1 MYTWM
6 ENDNCDIWNR
16 GEFETIE
23 ECIEEALDCGY
34 ELGETIYVGECQKVE
49 VGGIY
54 FDDVL
59 ERVEETMYEEVGEVS
74 EGWDIS
80 SITGAY
86 SDRKEIYEKYQNK
99 LENLVMEY
107 IKEIKEIPR
116 FYKVVNVGPVKVEKS
131 KNKNV

>member
-6 ENDNCDIWNR
+6 ENYNCDIWDH
-16 GEFETIE
+16 GEFNTIE
-23 ECIEEALDCGY
+23 ECIGEALDCGFKP
-34 ELGETIYVGECQKVE
+34 GDTIFVGECQKVE

-59 ERVEETMYEEVGEVS
+59 DRVEETMYDEVGEVS
-74 EGWDIS
+74 EGWNIS
-80 SITGAY
+80 SMTGAY

-107 IKEIKEIPR
+107 LKEIKEMPYV
-116 FYKVVNVGPVKVEKS
+116 YKVVNVGPVEVKEIEE
-131 KNKNV
+131 

>member
-34 ELGETIYVGECQKVE
+34 EPDETIYVGECQKVE

-54 FDDVL
+54 FDDVID
-59 ERVEETMYEEVGEVS
+59 RVEEAMYEEVGEVS
-74 EGWDIS
+74 EGWDIT
-80 SITGAY
+80 SIIGRY
-86 SDRKEIYEKYQNK
+86 SYRKEIYEKYEEK
-99 LENLVMEY
+99 LRKLVLDY
-107 IKEIKEIPR
+107 LKEVKEEPG
-116 FYKVVNVGPVKVEKS
+116 FYKVINVGPVVIGE
-131 KNKNV
+131 VGE

>member
-34 ELGETIYVGECQKVE
+34 EPGETIYVGECQKVE

-59 ERVEETMYEEVGEVS
+59 DRVEEAMYEEVGEVS
-74 EGWDIS
+74 EGWDIT
-80 SITGAY
+80 SIIGRY
-86 SDRKEIYEKYQNK
+86 SYRKEIYEKYEEK
-99 LENLVMEY
+99 LRKLVLDY
-107 IKEIKEIPR
+107 LKEVKEEPG
-116 FYKVVNVGPVKVEKS
+116 FYKVINVEPVVIGE
-131 KNKNV
+131 VGE

>member
-34 ELGETIYVGECQKVE
+34 EPGETIYVGECQKVE

-59 ERVEETMYEEVGEVS
+59 DRVEETMYEEVGEVS
-74 EGWDIS
+74 EGWDIT
-80 SITGAY
+80 SIIGRY
-86 SDRKEIYEKYQNK
+86 SYRKEIYEKYEEK
-99 LENLVMEY
+99 LRKLVLDY
-107 IKEIKEIPR
+107 LKEIKEVPG
-116 FYKVVNVGPVKVEKS
+116 FYKVINVGPVVIGE
-131 KNKNV
+131 VGE

>member
-6 ENDNCDIWNR
+6 KNDNCDIWNR

-34 ELGETIYVGECQKVE
+34 EPGETIYVGECQKVE

-59 ERVEETMYEEVGEVS
+59 ERVEETMYDEVGEVS

-80 SITGAY
+80 STTGAY

-99 LENLVMEY
+99 LDNLVIEY
-107 IKEIKEIPR
+107 LKEIKEIPY
-116 FYKVVNVGPVKVEKS
+116 FYKVINVVQVKVKKLE
-131 KNKNV
+131 NKNV

>member
-34 ELGETIYVGECQKVE
+34 EPGETIYVGECQKVE

-59 ERVEETMYEEVGEVS
+59 DRVEEAMYEEVGEVS
-74 EGWDIS
+74 EGWDIT
-80 SITGAY
+80 SIIGRY
-86 SDRKEIYEKYQNK
+86 SYRKKIYEKYEEK
-99 LENLVMEY
+99 LRKLVLDY
-107 IKEIKEIPR
+107 LKEVKEEPG
-116 FYKVVNVGPVKVEKS
+116 FYEVINVGPVVIGE
-131 KNKNV
+131 VGE

>member
-1 MYTWM
+1 MYTWIG
-6 ENDNCDIWNR
+6 NDNCDIWDR
-16 GEFETIE
+16 GEFDTIE
-23 ECIEEALDCGY
+23 ECIGEALDCGF
-34 ELGETIYVGECQKVE
+34 EPGDTIYIGECENVE

-59 ERVEETMYEEVGEVS
+59 DHMEETMYEEVGEAS
-74 EGWDIS
+74 EGWNIS

-107 IKEIKEIPR
+107 LDEIKEIPS
-116 FYKVVNVGPVKVEKS
+116 FYKVINVRSVEIIKS
-131 KNKNV
+131 ENKNA

>member
-23 ECIEEALDCGY
+23 GCIGEALDCGY
-34 ELGETIYVGECQKVE
+34 EPGETIYVGECQKVE

-59 ERVEETMYEEVGEVS
+59 DRVEETMYEEVGEVS
-74 EGWDIS
+74 EGWDIT
-80 SITGAY
+80 SITGRY
-86 SDRKEIYEKYQNK
+86 SYRKEIYEKYEEK
-99 LENLVMEY
+99 LRQLVLDY
-107 IKEIKEIPR
+107 LKEIKEEPS
-116 FYKVVNVGPVKVEKS
+116 FYKVINVGPVEIRDIGE
-131 KNKNV
+131 

>member
-34 ELGETIYVGECQKVE
+34 EPGETIYVGECQKVE

-59 ERVEETMYEEVGEVS
+59 DRVEETMYEEVGEVS
-74 EGWDIS
+74 EGWDII
-80 SITGAY
+80 SIIGRY
-86 SDRKEIYEKYQNK
+86 SYRKEIYEKYEEK
-99 LENLVMEY
+99 LKKLVLDY
-107 IKEIKEIPR
+107 LKEVKEEPG
-116 FYKVVNVGPVKVEKS
+116 FYKVINVGPVVIGE
-131 KNKNV
+131 VGE

>member
-34 ELGETIYVGECQKVE
+34 EPGETIYVGECQKVE

-59 ERVEETMYEEVGEVS
+59 DRVEEAMYEEVGEVS
-74 EGWDIS
+74 EGWDIT
-80 SITGAY
+80 SIIGRY
-86 SDRKEIYEKYQNK
+86 SYRKEIYEKYEEK
-99 LENLVMEY
+99 LRKLVLDY
-107 IKEIKEIPR
+107 LKEVKEEPG
-116 FYKVVNVGPVKVEKS
+116 FYKVINVGPVVIGE
-131 KNKNV
+131 VGE

>member
-6 ENDNCDIWNR
+6 ENDNCDIWDR
-16 GEFETIE
+16 GEFNTIE
-23 ECIEEALDCGY
+23 ECIDEALDCGY
-34 ELGETIYVGECQKVE
+34 EPGDTIYVGECQNVE

-59 ERVEETMYEEVGEVS
+59 DRVEETMYDEVGEVS
-74 EGWDIS
+74 EGWNIS
-80 SITGAY
+80 SMTGAY

-107 IKEIKEIPR
+107 LKEIKEMPY
-116 FYKVVNVGPVKVEKS
+116 FYKVVNVGPVEVKEIEE
-131 KNKNV
+131 

>member
-16 GEFETIE
+16 GEFETSE

-34 ELGETIYVGECQKVE
+34 EPGETIYVGECQKVE

-59 ERVEETMYEEVGEVS
+59 DRVEETMYEEVGEVS
-74 EGWDIS
+74 EGWDIT
-80 SITGAY
+80 SIIGRY
-86 SDRKEIYEKYQNK
+86 SYRKEIYEKYEEK
-99 LENLVMEY
+99 LRKLVLDY
-107 IKEIKEIPR
+107 LKEVKEEPG
-116 FYKVVNVGPVKVEKS
+116 FYKVINVGPVEVRE
-131 KNKNV
+131 VGE

>member
-23 ECIEEALDCGY
+23 ECIEEALDCEY
-34 ELGETIYVGECQKVE
+34 EPGETIYVGECQKVE

-74 EGWDIS
+74 EGWDIT
-80 SITGAY
+80 SIIGMHSY
-86 SDRKEIYEKYQNK
+86 RKEIYEKYEEK
-99 LENLVMEY
+99 LRKLVLDY
-107 IKEIKEIPR
+107 LKEVKEEPG
-116 FYKVVNVGPVKVEKS
+116 FYKVINVGPVVIGE
-131 KNKNV
+131 VGE

>member
-34 ELGETIYVGECQKVE
+34 EPGETIYVGECQKVE

-59 ERVEETMYEEVGEVS
+59 ERVEETMYDEVGKVS

-107 IKEIKEIPR
+107 IKEIKEIPH

-131 KNKNV
+131 ENKNV

>member
-16 GEFETIE
+16 GEFETIK
-23 ECIEEALDCGY
+23 ECIDEALDCGY
-34 ELGETIYVGECQKVE
+34 EPGDTIYVGECQKVE

-59 ERVEETMYEEVGEVS
+59 DRVEETMYEEVGEVS
-74 EGWDIS
+74 EGWDII

-86 SDRKEIYEKYQNK
+86 SDRKEIYEKYEEK
-99 LENLVMEY
+99 LRQLVLDY
-107 IKEIKEIPR
+107 LKEIKEEPG
-116 FYKVVNVGPVKVEKS
+116 FYKVINVGPVVIGDVGK
-131 KNKNV
+131 

>member
-6 ENDNCDIWNR
+6 ENDNCDIWDR
-16 GEFETIE
+16 DEFTTIE
-23 ECIEEALDCGY
+23 ECISDAYDCGY
-34 ELGETIYVGECQKVE
+34 EPGETIYVGECQKVE

-59 ERVEETMYEEVGEVS
+59 ERVEETMYDEVGAVS

-107 IKEIKEIPR
+107 IKEIKEIPS

-131 KNKNV
+131 ENKNV